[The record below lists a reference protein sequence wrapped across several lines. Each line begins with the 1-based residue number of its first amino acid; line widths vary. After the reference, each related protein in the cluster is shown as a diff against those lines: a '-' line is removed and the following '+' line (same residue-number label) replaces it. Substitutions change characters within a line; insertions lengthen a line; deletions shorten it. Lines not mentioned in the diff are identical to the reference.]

1 MSRPLIDQ
9 AERDLAARWTEG
21 PLLVEAAAGTG
32 KTRLLVDRV
41 LHLVKEKKV
50 PLRQIAAITFT
61 NKAAAELRER
71 IRARLQSERK
81 QARERG
87 EASAEVEAALGQ
99 IDGAPIST
107 IHGFALALLRE
118 RPLDMGL
125 PPGVGEIDLYG
136 QEELRDRMWKDW
148 LGERFAAGDPAL
160 GTCLELGF
168 RVDQLAPLRDALLS
182 FPGAYDAF
190 PRPENLSAAAL
201 KERIG
206 AAFRRWRTF
215 SEKACG
221 DWTDK
226 AFLEIERVG
235 RWAEGLT
242 AESVPSL
249 LRALWDPFHFNKRVG
264 SPRLWQGKENLR
276 AFRDGFDHFIESA
289 RAEVSHEI
297 LALLTGSFLNFASR
311 YGRACRAE
319 GLVGFDEMLA
329 FAARLIRENPGA
341 RRHFR
346 ERFTHILVD
355 EFQDTD
361 PLQVEIVL
369 LLAGEDPEERDWRK
383 VRLRGGGLFLV
394 GDPKQSIYRFR
405 RADIAVYH
413 EASRIVS
420 KYGKVLRIRQNFR
433 SAPGVI
439 DWVNGVFSR
448 LIVED
453 AARPSLQPGYLP
465 LEPFR
470 GEAGP
475 RVRLLEDSVPPEGA
489 PGERES
495 AGELRRREARN
506 LALAIRRMVEEENL
520 VVSGK
525 GGGTREL
532 RYGDIAV
539 LFRARTGLPEFEEE
553 FRRAGIRYVSEKD
566 HRFFER
572 TEVAA
577 AVAVLRAVNHPA
589 DPLALAA
596 ALRSPLYGFSD
607 RDLAR
612 FFFHL
617 RSGGSQPPGLARAR
631 EEIEEL
637 HTLRSGMGARALLEE
652 IFRRTGA
659 YPLFLSAADGERR
672 VANLLKLLD
681 MALSF
686 ETGRARGAADF
697 GARLDRLIE
706 EGESAREAEPEA
718 AEGEEPVRF
727 MTFHGAKGLEFS
739 AVALAD
745 LGARTTRKPES
756 HVVNRIAGTMEIR
769 LGADGRFLQSK
780 GYAKAGEWEK
790 EFQLAEEKRLLYV
803 AATRARDY
811 LMVPVFPGGRSPN
824 CWDFLAEAGVDP
836 VRMARGEFGPV
847 EVMKVDPVEEEADED
862 ILRIPDA
869 AFYPEK
875 DKEERALAER
885 DALEARLAALKT
897 WPAPPSFLA
906 PSTLAEPAEGVDAE
920 KEGSPSWTRYGV
932 SSLEAGQDEKARA
945 FGGLVHALL
954 ARLDFPS
961 MRSAKDFAAEAEEI
975 AFGFELDEVD
985 TRTALGLIQRAAGR
999 PVFQRAASA
1008 ARRWRE
1014 LPFLCRLEG
1023 RLLKG
1028 SADLVFEEGD
1038 ALVVMDFKTDSIPKS
1053 AAKERALSHA
1063 PQVAAY
1069 AMGVEAASGRRVDE
1083 MVVSFLRPGVEISL
1097 PFDESAKEKLR
1108 GAVRRAG

>member
-1 MSRPLIDQ
+1 
-9 AERDLAARWTEG
+9 
-21 PLLVEAAAGTG
+21 
-32 KTRLLVDRV
+32 
-41 LHLVKEKKV
+41 
-50 PLRQIAAITFT
+50 
-61 NKAAAELRER
+61 
-71 IRARLQSERK
+71 
-81 QARERG
+81 
-87 EASAEVEAALGQ
+87 
-99 IDGAPIST
+99 
-107 IHGFALALLRE
+107 
-118 RPLDMGL
+118 
-125 PPGVGEIDLYG
+125 
-136 QEELRDRMWKDW
+136 
-148 LGERFAAGDPAL
+148 
-160 GTCLELGF
+160 
-168 RVDQLAPLRDALLS
+168 
-182 FPGAYDAF
+182 
-190 PRPENLSAAAL
+190 
-201 KERIG
+201 
-206 AAFRRWRTF
+206 
-215 SEKACG
+215 
-221 DWTDK
+221 
-226 AFLEIERVG
+226 
-235 RWAEGLT
+235 
-242 AESVPSL
+242 
-249 LRALWDPFHFNKRVG
+249 
-264 SPRLWQGKENLR
+264 
-276 AFRDGFDHFIESA
+276 
-289 RAEVSHEI
+289 
-297 LALLTGSFLNFASR
+297 
-311 YGRACRAE
+311 GRACRAE

-329 FAARLIRENPGA
+329 FAARLIRENPCA
-341 RRHFR
+341 RMHFR
-346 ERFTHILVD
+346 ERFTHVLVD

-369 LLAGEDPEERDWRK
+369 LLAGEDPKERDWRK

-420 KYGKVLRIRQNFR
+420 RYGKVLRIRQNFR

-506 LALAIRRMVEEENL
+506 LAFAIRRMVEEENL
-520 VVSGK
+520 VVSEK

-553 FRRAGIRYVSEKD
+553 FRKAGIRYVSEKD

-577 AVAVLRAVNHPA
+577 SVAVLRAVNHPA

-612 FFFHL
+612 FFFFV
-617 RSGGSQPPGLARAR
+617 RSGGSQSPGLVRAR
-631 EEIEEL
+631 EEIEEW

-706 EGESAREAEPEA
+706 EGESAREAEA

-745 LGARTTRKPES
+745 LGARATRKPES
-756 HVVNRIAGTMEIR
+756 RVADRIAGTMEIR
-769 LGADGRFLQSK
+769 LGADERFLQSK
-780 GYAKAGEWEK
+780 GYAKAVEREK

-811 LMVPVFPGGRSPN
+811 LVVPVFPGRQSPN
-824 CWDFLAEAGVDP
+824 YWDFLAEAGVDP
-836 VRMARGEFGPV
+836 AEMTRGTFGPV
-847 EVMKVDPVEEEADED
+847 EVMKVAPAGEEADED

-869 AFYPEK
+869 AFSPEK
-875 DKEERALAER
+875 GKEE
-885 DALEARLAALKT
+885 
-897 WPAPPSFLA
+897 
-906 PSTLAEPAEGVDAE
+906 
-920 KEGSPSWTRYGV
+920 
-932 SSLEAGQDEKARA
+932 
-945 FGGLVHALL
+945 
-954 ARLDFPS
+954 
-961 MRSAKDFAAEAEEI
+961 
-975 AFGFELDEVD
+975 
-985 TRTALGLIQRAAGR
+985 
-999 PVFQRAASA
+999 
-1008 ARRWRE
+1008 
-1014 LPFLCRLEG
+1014 
-1023 RLLKG
+1023 
-1028 SADLVFEEGD
+1028 
-1038 ALVVMDFKTDSIPKS
+1038 
-1053 AAKERALSHA
+1053 
-1063 PQVAAY
+1063 
-1069 AMGVEAASGRRVDE
+1069 
-1083 MVVSFLRPGVEISL
+1083 
-1097 PFDESAKEKLR
+1097 
-1108 GAVRRAG
+1108 